1 MLKQI
6 FYHCNGLEPINRHI
20 TRYYLYS
27 PFLDLPVLLTEEMRL
42 SGCIER
48 LFRNNCVK
56 FDTTIGFI
64 KVKQ

>member
-27 PFLDLPVLLTEEMRL
+27 PFLDLPVLLTKEMRL

-48 LFRNNCVK
+48 LFE
-56 FDTTIGFI
+56 II
-64 KVKQ
+64 A

>member
-27 PFLDLPVLLTEEMRL
+27 PFLDLPVLLTKEMRL
-42 SGCIER
+42 SGCIEPVNR
-48 LFRNNCVK
+48 EKGYKGNIEL
-56 FDTTIGFI
+56 
-64 KVKQ
+64 